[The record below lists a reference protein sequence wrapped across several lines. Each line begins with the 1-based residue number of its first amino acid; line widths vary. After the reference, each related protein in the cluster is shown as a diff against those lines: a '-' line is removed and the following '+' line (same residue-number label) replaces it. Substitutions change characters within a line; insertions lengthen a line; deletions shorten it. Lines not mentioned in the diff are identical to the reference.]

1 MTYASPLC
9 TTTTTPI
16 SHTRWAPWPNAK
28 QTDPIS
34 YHKSPHLG
42 SRLDVTNCWSLTTFL
57 KLTLTILVQFAI
69 LQFSQGA
76 IEEYRKIQ
84 DELLEKELLERK
96 RKELDGVSTKRNI
109 QVPIQLINLQFVNA
123 SRLLRLSFNLLNN

>member
-1 MTYASPLC
+1 MAL
-9 TTTTTPI
+9 I
-16 SHTRWAPWPNAK
+16 
-28 QTDPIS
+28 
-34 YHKSPHLG
+34 
-42 SRLDVTNCWSLTTFL
+42 
-57 KLTLTILVQFAI
+57 ILV
-69 LQFSQGA
+69 QFSQGA